1 MEHSIMA
8 DIAGDIARNLANA
21 PLVEPKTDS
30 KTPQKPVKLQLP
42 TPVFA
47 MVANPKYYEDRNDK
61 SKSNGRIAHVTLS
74 QGAFSFEASI
84 YLEISVEQ
92 TAAGRSER
100 KAIRFSL
107 PKGVKLLDSVEP
119 DRANAWKDGIIDAFL
134 AWRKTTGGKV
144 VGAKTTAA
152 GFRSIDE

>member
-1 MEHSIMA
+1 MA
-8 DIAGDIARNLANA
+8 QLGDIARELANA
-21 PLVEPKTDS
+21 PVAEPKAD
-30 KTPQKPVKLQLP
+30 KGKPGPKASPIPLP
-42 TPVFA
+42 TPTFA

-61 SKSNGRIAHVTLS
+61 SKSNGRIAHVTLHS
-74 QGAFSFEASI
+74 GPFTFEASI
-84 YLEISVEQ
+84 YLEISIEQ
-92 TAAGRSER
+92 TAAGRNER
-100 KAIRFSL
+100 KAVRFSL

>member
-1 MEHSIMA
+1 MA
-8 DIAGDIARNLANA
+8 KLGEVARELANA
-21 PLVEPKTDS
+21 PLVEPKPAD
-30 KTPQKPVKLQLP
+30 KVPKANPLPLP

-61 SKSNGRIAHVTLS
+61 SKSNGRIAHVTLTS
-74 QGAFSFEASI
+74 GAFTFEASI
-84 YLEISVEQ
+84 YLEITIEQ
-92 TAAGRSER
+92 KADGRAER

-107 PKGVKLLDSVEP
+107 PKGVKLLDNVEP
-119 DRANAWKDGIIDAFL
+119 DRANQWKDSIIDAFL

-144 VGAKTTAA
+144 VGTKTTAA